1 MSLILQSR
9 DRALIAGLQRFGV
22 LSTVQICLWY
32 FKKVSKTT
40 ALRRLRIL
48 EEGHYLKRGV
58 TLENGT
64 HTWGLGFKGRELMGI
79 ESGVHFSNRN
89 SIYHDVLLNDIRC
102 KLESFGLA
110 KDVTPEFE
118 IKSEVFRNFRY
129 GSAKE
134 QLVPDALMF
143 ESVNAEP
150 WVISLELELTVKAE
164 KRYEKIFRQ
173 YGMKHSITRIWY
185 FCNSTKE
192 IDRILKF
199 ARKHWSGLQSR
210 MWFSVIEDCLKAEV
224 PRVWIGSQSRWV
236 KLSEIQF
243 DRFKMPSIEIRTS
256 QPAQTTTQGV
266 SNESQAKFSNPPA
279 SKSVDSQPNSL
290 IPTSLREGPPT
301 PDPSP
306 PTNGGK
312 GSGVGGREEIGM
324 SEFRDVSNLRKC
336 G

>member
-1 MSLILQSR
+1 MSTILQPR
-9 DRALIAGLQRFGV
+9 DRELMAGLQRFGV

-32 FKKVSKTT
+32 FKNVAKTT
-40 ALRRLRIL
+40 ALRRIRLL
-48 EEGHYLKRGV
+48 EKGHYLKRGV

-64 HTWGLGFKGRELMGI
+64 NTWSLGFKGRELLAAGNT
-79 ESGVHFSNRN
+79 VHFSNRN
-89 SIYHDVLLNDIRC
+89 SIKHDVLLTELRR

-110 KDVTPEFE
+110 KDLTPEFE

-143 ESVNAEP
+143 EPVNAEP

-173 YGMKHSITRIWY
+173 YGIKNSITRIWY

-192 IDRILKF
+192 INRILKF

-210 MWFSVIEDCLKAEV
+210 MWFSVIDDSLKSEV
-224 PRVWIGSQSRWV
+224 PRIWIGSQNKWV
-236 KLSEIQF
+236 KLSEMQF
-243 DRFKMPSIEIRTS
+243 DRFKMPGVEIKTS
-256 QPAQTTTQGV
+256 QPAQATTHGV
-266 SNESQAKFSNPPA
+266 CSESDPKFSNAPA

-290 IPTSLREGPPT
+290 IPTSLCEGQPT

-306 PTNGGK
+306 PTLGRGK
-312 GSGVGGREEIGM
+312 GSGVG
-324 SEFRDVSNLRKC
+324 
-336 G
+336 